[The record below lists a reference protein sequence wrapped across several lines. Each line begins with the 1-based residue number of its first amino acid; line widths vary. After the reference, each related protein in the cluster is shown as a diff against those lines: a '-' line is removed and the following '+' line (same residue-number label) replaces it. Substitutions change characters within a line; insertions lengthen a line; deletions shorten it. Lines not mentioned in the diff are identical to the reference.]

1 MKIFSGSSNPTL
13 SKSMCFY
20 LKVPEGRIILK
31 SFSDGESYCQ
41 ILENVRGQD
50 VYLVQS
56 ISPPANHNLME
67 LLIMI
72 DAAKRASASRITA
85 VIPYYGYARQDRK
98 DKPRVPI
105 TAKLVADLLTAAGAQ
120 RILTMDLHAAQI
132 QGFFNIPH
140 DHLFA
145 TPVFLDYLS
154 KQKFENLTIVSPDAG
169 GVERARAW
177 GKKLKAGL
185 VIIDK
190 RTEEANVA
198 EVMNVIGEVE
208 GRTALI
214 ADDLIDTAGT
224 LTKAA
229 GALMEKGAKEV
240 LAGCTHPV
248 LSGKAVENIMNS
260 PLKTVL
266 VSDTIPLRN
275 EAKESG
281 KIKVLSVVSLLAEAV
296 KRIHENSSVTSLFI

>member
-1 MKIFSGSSNPTL
+1 MKIFSGSSNPAL
-13 SKSMCFY
+13 AKSMCSY

-31 SFSDGESYCQ
+31 SFSDDESYCQ

-154 KQKFENLTIVSPDAG
+154 KQKFENLYICS
-169 GVERARAW
+169 
-177 GKKLKAGL
+177 K
-185 VIIDK
+185 
-190 RTEEANVA
+190 
-198 EVMNVIGEVE
+198 M
-208 GRTALI
+208 
-214 ADDLIDTAGT
+214 
-224 LTKAA
+224 
-229 GALMEKGAKEV
+229 
-240 LAGCTHPV
+240 
-248 LSGKAVENIMNS
+248 LS
-260 PLKTVL
+260 
-266 VSDTIPLRN
+266 
-275 EAKESG
+275 
-281 KIKVLSVVSLLAEAV
+281 
-296 KRIHENSSVTSLFI
+296 HE